1 MTQEELDR
9 ELMELAE
16 TLRSM
21 GIPVSRKLAP
31 HVIVNTRAKRRLGC
45 CYVQNGV
52 YSIEVSARQLEDKEK
67 LRQTLA
73 HELLHTCPG
82 CRNHGERWKAYA
94 QKVNEA
100 LGFSIQRLS
109 PAEGE
114 TVPLRHDTVKYVLEC
129 QSCGAKLYR
138 SRMSKAVKSPWRY
151 RCPCGGKLKRI
162 NISSPPSEGK
172 R

>member
-1 MTQEELDR
+1 MTQDELDR
-9 ELMELAE
+9 ELTEMAE
-16 TLRSM
+16 TLRGM
-21 GIPVSRKLAP
+21 GLPVSRKLLP
-31 HVIVNTRAKRRLGC
+31 HVTINTRARRRLGC
-45 CYVQNGV
+45 CYVQSGV
-52 YSIEVSARQLEDKEK
+52 YSIEVSARQLEDREK

-94 QKVNEA
+94 EQVNNA
-100 LGFSIQRLS
+100 LGLSIQRLS

-114 TVPLRHDTVKYVLEC
+114 MTEGEVIPLRRDTVKYVLEC

-151 RCPCGGKLKRI
+151 RCQCGGKLKRI
-162 NISSPPSEGK
+162 DI
-172 R
+172 

>member
-1 MTQEELDR
+1 MTQEELNR
-9 ELMELAE
+9 ELLKLAE
-16 TLRSM
+16 TLRGM
-21 GIPVSRKLAP
+21 GIPVSRKLTP
-31 HVIVNTRAKRRLGC
+31 HVTVNSRAKRRLGC
-45 CYVQNGV
+45 CYVKDGV
-52 YSIEVSARQLEDKEK
+52 YSIEVSDRQLDDREK
-67 LRQTLA
+67 LLQTLA

-100 LGFSIQRLS
+100 LGLSIQRLS
-109 PAEGE
+109 PPEGE
-114 TVPLRHDTVKYVLEC
+114 TVPLRRDTVKYVLEC

-151 RCPCGGKLKRI
+151 RCQCGGKLKRI
-162 NISSPPSEGK
+162 DLSSASGQH

>member
-9 ELMELAE
+9 EFSELAE
-16 TLRSM
+16 ILRGM
-21 GIPVSRKLAP
+21 GIPVSRKIVP
-31 HVIVNTRAKRRLGC
+31 HVSVNSRAKRRLGC

-52 YSIEVSARQLEDKEK
+52 YSIEVSARQLEDREK

-82 CRNHGERWKAYA
+82 CRNHGERWKEYA
-94 QKVNEA
+94 KRVNET

-114 TVPLRHDTVKYVLEC
+114 TAPLRKDTVKYVLEC

-138 SRMSKAVKSPWRY
+138 SHMSKAVKSPWRY
-151 RCPCGGKLKRI
+151 RCQCGGKLKRI
-162 NISSPPSEGK
+162 VL
-172 R
+172 

>member
-1 MTQEELDR
+1 MTQEELDK
-9 ELMELAE
+9 ELIELAE
-16 TLRSM
+16 TLRGM
-21 GIPVSRKLAP
+21 GIPVSKKLTP
-31 HVIVNTRAKRRLGC
+31 HVIVNSRAKRRLGC

-52 YSIEVSARQLEDKEK
+52 YSIEVSARQLDDRDK

-100 LGFSIQRLS
+100 LGLSIQRLS
-109 PAEGE
+109 PAEEE

-129 QSCGAKLYR
+129 QSCGAKLFR

-151 RCPCGGKLKRI
+151 RCQCGGKLKRI
-162 NISSPPSEGK
+162 DISPKIG
-172 R
+172 